1 MKKYLRFDSVGGASG
16 DMILSAL
23 VSVGANLPAIEKAL
37 NSFFPEPLRLQ
48 CETASASGLTG
59 VCLKVHC
66 PASGVLDPAS
76 CVLSP
81 ESTTWTDAHSKGSGV
96 RGQGSGIEDHGHD
109 KGEHHHRGLNEI
121 ETLLA
126 GSPLSEATRSLAL
139 RVFRALGEAESKIHN
154 TSMEKIHFH
163 EVGAWDSVADIV
175 GSCLALE
182 QLGVCGVSCGPL
194 PVGVGTIACSHGQM
208 PNPAPA
214 TQELLEGMRVIQTDE
229 PFELVTPTGAAL
241 LRVWTQTMEP
251 VPVETVIE
259 KSGFGFGTRTLKQRP
274 NVLRATVMRDEKGF
288 RVQGSGF
295 SDQSAA
301 GNPQFPVSS
310 FQFQKGDTLLV
321 LEANLDD
328 CNPEWIASL
337 VPVLLE
343 QGALDVW
350 QTPIIMK
357 KGRAGVLLSVLTSEP
372 CAEALRET
380 IFRGTTTFGI
390 RYYSVRREVLER
402 RFEQVATPYGEV
414 PVKVGLYKGEVI
426 TRSPEHDACEALAK
440 KHGVTVRQVWPKTDG
455 K

>member
-1 MKKYLRFDSVGGASG
+1 MKRYLRLDSVGGASG

-23 VSVGANLPAIEKAL
+23 VSIGADLEAIEKTL
-37 NSFFPEPLRLQ
+37 NSFFPEKLTFK

-59 VCLKVHC
+59 ICLKVHC

-81 ESTTWTDAHSKGSGV
+81 ESNTWPDAH
-96 RGQGSGIEDHGHD
+96 HAH
-109 KGEHHHRGLNEI
+109 EHEHRGLKEI
-121 ETLLA
+121 TTLLA

-139 RVFRALGEAESKIHN
+139 RVFRALGEAEAKIHN
-154 TSMEKIHFH
+154 TSLEKIHFH

-182 QLGVCGVSCGPL
+182 QLGICGVSCGPL
-194 PVGVGTIACSHGQM
+194 PVGIGTITCSHGQM

-214 TQELLEGMRVIQTDE
+214 TQELLQGMRVVQTDE

-241 LRVWTQTMEP
+241 LRVWTQTLER
-251 VPVETVIE
+251 VPEETVLE
-259 KSGFGFGTRTLKQRP
+259 KSGFGFGTRALKQRP
-274 NVLRATVMRDEKGF
+274 NVLRATVMRDEKGV
-288 RVQGSGF
+288 RVSAFAMPTADRQGSGLA
-295 SDQSAA
+295 S
-301 GNPQFPVSS
+301 GGEE
-310 FQFQKGDTLLV
+310 KLLV

-350 QTPIIMK
+350 QTPILMK
-357 KGRAGVLLSVLTSEP
+357 KGRAGVLLSVLAPETL
-372 CAEALRET
+372 ADALRET

-390 RYYSVRREVLER
+390 RYYPVRREVLER

-414 PVKVGLYKGEVI
+414 PVKVGLYKGEAI

-440 KHGVTVRQVWPKTDG
+440 AHGVTVKQVWPK
-455 K
+455 

>member
-1 MKKYLRFDSVGGASG
+1 MKRYLRFDSVGGASG

-23 VSVGANLPAIEKAL
+23 VSIGADLQKIEKTL
-37 NSFFPEPLRLQ
+37 NSFFPEKLMFK

-59 VCLKVHC
+59 ICLKVHC

-81 ESTTWTDAHSKGSGV
+81 ESNTWPDAH
-96 RGQGSGIEDHGHD
+96 HPH
-109 KGEHHHRGLNEI
+109 EHHHRGLREI
-121 ETLLA
+121 ETLLQ
-126 GSPLSEATRSLAL
+126 GSPLSEATRKLAIE
-139 RVFRALGEAESKIHN
+139 VFRALAVAEAKIHN
-154 TSMEKIHFH
+154 TTPEAVHFH

-182 QLGVCGVSCGPL
+182 QLGICGVSCGPL
-194 PVGVGTIACSHGQM
+194 PAGVGTIPCSHGQM

-214 TQELLEGMRVIQTDE
+214 TQELLQGMRVIQTDE
-229 PFELVTPTGAAL
+229 PCELVTPTGAAL
-241 LRVWTQTMEP
+241 LRVWTQTMER
-251 VPVETVIE
+251 VPEETVIE
-259 KSGFGFGTRTLKQRP
+259 KSGFGFGTRKLNHRP
-274 NVLRATVMRDEKGF
+274 NVLRATLMTPLT
-288 RVQGSGF
+288 
-295 SDQSAA
+295 SDLGPLTSE
-301 GNPQFPVSS
+301 S
-310 FQFQKGDTLLV
+310 KLLV

-357 KGRAGVLLSVLTSEP
+357 KGRAGLLLSVLAPETL
-372 CAEALRET
+372 ADVLRET

-390 RYYSVRREVLER
+390 RYYSVQREVLER

-414 PVKVGLYKGEVI
+414 PVKVGLYKGEAI

-440 KHGVTVRQVWPKTDG
+440 AHGVTVKQVWPKTDG